1 MPVQLP
7 RPVTRSKPVS
17 ALAPLFPDVMSRYV
31 MLQPPPEPL
40 QPVSLEKL
48 LPLKLSVVPPTEITL
63 RDDDGYSAGSPASPD
78 ETNAL
83 PAAKCESYD
92 VSPENSDAP
101 QLFET

>member
-1 MPVQLP
+1 MPPQL
-7 RPVTRSKPVS
+7 TWAYCEKPDW
-17 ALAPLFPDVMSRYV
+17 ADVAFSYW
-31 MLQPPPEPL
+31 LQPPPEPL